1 MSKAENDGEELFAA
15 RVGDRLVAARKAA
28 GLSLEDIVLRT
39 RIPRRHLEMI
49 EAGNHSAL
57 PAITYSAGFVKT
69 YAQLLGL
76 DGAQLSRDFRT
87 EVGQVEQV
95 HHSPAPFEP
104 ADPARMPSR
113 LLAFVALGIAVALAI
128 AYLVWRGGTLT
139 ADERTSLA
147 AGTMVE
153 AEAPVMA
160 TTKPVAPPVA
170 TPPPSGAIA
179 LTAVQPVWLK
189 VYEKDGPTLFMGE
202 MAVGQRFEVPATA
215 VDPQIW
221 TGRPQAV
228 QVTVGGKPVP
238 PLGKADQTIRD
249 VSLKRDALLAHPAT
263 ANAPTPAKPALA
275 PTPAAQVTPVDP
287 TPAPAADPPPTT
299 EPAPRP

>member
-1 MSKAENDGEELFAA
+1 MSKAEDDGEELFAA

-28 GLSLEDIVLRT
+28 GLSLEDVVLRT

-76 DGAQLSRDFRT
+76 NGAELSRDFRT

-95 HHSPAPFEP
+95 SHSPAPFEP

-113 LLAFVALGIAVALAI
+113 LLAFVALGIAVLLAI
-128 AYLVWRGGTLT
+128 AYVVWRGGTLS
-139 ADERTSLA
+139 ADERASLA
-147 AGTMVE
+147 AGTVVE
-153 AEAPVMA
+153 AE
-160 TTKPVAPPVA
+160 KPVVTAVPAAAPPVA
-170 TPPPSGAIA
+170 APQPSGAIA

-189 VYEKDGPTLFMGE
+189 VYEKGGPTLFMGE
-202 MAVGQRFEVPATA
+202 MAAGQRYEVPATA
-215 VDPQIW
+215 IDPQIW

-249 VSLKRDALLAHPAT
+249 VSLKRDALLARTAT
-263 ANAPTPAKPALA
+263 ATAPAAANPAPA
-275 PTPAAQVTPVDP
+275 PAQVTPVDP
-287 TPAPAADPPPTT
+287 APAPAPEATPHP
-299 EPAPRP
+299 

>member
-1 MSKAENDGEELFAA
+1 MSKAEDDGGELFAA
-15 RVGDRLVAARKAA
+15 RVGDRLSAARKAA

-76 DGAQLSRDFRT
+76 DGAELSRDFRT

-95 HHSPAPFEP
+95 RHSPAPFEP

-113 LLAFVALGIAVALAI
+113 LLAFVALGIAMVLAV
-128 AYLVWRGGTLT
+128 AYLVWRGGALT
-139 ADERTSLA
+139 ADERASLA
-147 AGTMVE
+147 AGTVVE
-153 AEAPVMA
+153 AEAPVVA
-160 TTKPVAPPVA
+160 APKPVAPPVA
-170 TPPPSGAIA
+170 VPAPALTGAIA

-202 MAVGQRFEVPATA
+202 MTVGQRFEVPATA
-215 VDPQIW
+215 VAPQIW

-228 QVTVGGKPVP
+228 QVTVGGKAVP

-249 VSLKRDALLAHPAT
+249 VSLKRDALLARTAT
-263 ANAPTPAKPALA
+263 ATVPTPASPA
-275 PTPAAQVTPVDP
+275 PAQVTPVDP
-287 TPAPAADPPPTT
+287 APAPAAAP
-299 EPAPRP
+299 PAPQP